1 MRLRTVLLALLLAAA
16 LAAPSTAVA
25 KVRLVKVTSP
35 VGAGSYAV
43 LTAAVSPNAR
53 CSITVSYKS
62 GPSRARGLAP
72 KRSVGGRVSWSWKVG
87 TRTTSGRWPIL
98 VSCGR
103 AGSLRTSFVVR

>member
-1 MRLRTVLLALLLAAA
+1 MRTVLLAVLVTAA

-35 VGAGSYAV
+35 VRAGSFAV
-43 LTAAVSPNAR
+43 LTAAVSPNAK
-53 CSITVSYKS
+53 CSIKVSYKS
-62 GPSRARGLAP
+62 GPSRAQGLSP
-72 KRSVGGRVSWSWKVG
+72 KRSVGGRVSWRWKVG

-103 AGSLRTSFVVR
+103 SGSLRTSFLVR